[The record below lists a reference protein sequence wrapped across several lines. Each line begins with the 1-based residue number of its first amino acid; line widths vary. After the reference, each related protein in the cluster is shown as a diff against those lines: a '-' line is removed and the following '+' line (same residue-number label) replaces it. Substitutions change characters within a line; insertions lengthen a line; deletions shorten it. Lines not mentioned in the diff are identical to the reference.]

1 MLGAQALG
9 LPHPSPRLR
18 SPCWNW
24 QAVTLG
30 GDPSRFSGQKV
41 LCRAVQARAGL
52 RDREHEVSGQKF
64 AGLAGSCRLV
74 PHAARPGSRDGPTRP
89 ARLARGALC
98 WRVSLSAAP
107 DRWHSESR
115 PVHSTARGERPSG
128 RGRGRR
134 PVTAAP
140 GPRPVLQP
148 RRRPRAPAPLPARLG
163 GGAHSSSSSSNSG
176 GDADS
181 SGAPGRSGLRAF
193 QRVWTSMP
201 AGRGAGRAGTLGDA
215 GLGPGSGLGGAGTTS
230 GRHGEQARLVP
241 FVAAAPRHGSARALA
256 HGRDGS
262 TLARGAAG
270 TPLGS
275 LALASSNSSDSCSPP
290 LAAAAPRPAPRARS
304 ARVRS

>member
-1 MLGAQALG
+1 M
-9 LPHPSPRLR
+9 
-18 SPCWNW
+18 
-24 QAVTLG
+24 
-30 GDPSRFSGQKV
+30 
-41 LCRAVQARAGL
+41 
-52 RDREHEVSGQKF
+52 
-64 AGLAGSCRLV
+64 
-74 PHAARPGSRDGPTRP
+74 
-89 ARLARGALC
+89 
-98 WRVSLSAAP
+98 
-107 DRWHSESR
+107 
-115 PVHSTARGERPSG
+115 HSTPGGKRRADAEEAGAR
-128 RGRGRR
+128 
-134 PVTAAP
+134 VTAAP
-140 GPRPVLQP
+140 GPRPFWQP

-163 GGAHSSSSSSNSG
+163 GGAHSSSSSSSNSG

-181 SGAPGRSGLRAF
+181 SGAPGRSELRAF